1 MTIHAGGDGWTG
13 CGGGRQGGRA
23 ASRLLG
29 MEGEPGKS
37 ISKTDLVRW
46 IGLLGGPVV
55 AVIVYFGLP
64 AESLTGPGRGTAG
77 VAALMAVWWLTEAIP
92 LPATSLLPIALF
104 PLLGAASAKA
114 AAAPYA
120 SDLIYLFMGGF
131 ILGLGMERWGLHK
144 RVALVII
151 SFVGTGPRRLI
162 AGFMLAT
169 ALMSM
174 WVSNTATAIMM
185 LPIGMSVISLVRA
198 RVGEEDRDVGN
209 FATCL
214 LLGIAYGASI
224 GGVGTLIGTPPNLVL
239 ANFVSDELG
248 IELTMAKWLRVGL
261 PLVAVFLPV
270 AWLYLTAFAY
280 PVRLKQIPG
289 GRALIHEEL
298 AKLGPMKRGEW
309 IVFLVFMLTAMAWI
323 FRPKLVEFGEAH
335 DLVVFSGLGDSVI
348 AVLAALI
355 LFVTPVN
362 VKTRTFA
369 MDWETAR
376 KLPWG
381 ILLLFGGGLSLASA
395 MQANGVSA
403 LIGEQ
408 FAVLSG
414 VPTVVIILVVAGVV
428 IFLTELTSNTA
439 VTTTLMPILAG
450 AAVGLGVEPMML
462 LVPAAIAA
470 SCAFMLPVAT
480 PPNAIVFSSGQVS
493 VFQMAKAGLWLNLIG
508 MVIVTG
514 LMYLLGGVVVGLGT
528 P

>member
-1 MTIHAGGDGWTG
+1 MERTVDT
-13 CGGGRQGGRA
+13 RA
-23 ASRLLG
+23 
-29 MEGEPGKS
+29 
-37 ISKTDLVRW
+37 SKTDLARW
-46 IGLLGGPVV
+46 IGLLGGPVLGM
-55 AVIVYFGLP
+55 AVYLGLP
-64 AESLTGPGRGTAG
+64 VDSLTAPGRGTAG

-104 PLLGAASAKA
+104 PLLGAASAKG

-162 AGFMLAT
+162 GGFMLAT

-185 LPIGMSVISLVRA
+185 LPIGMSVILLVRG
-198 RVGEEDRDVGN
+198 RVGDDNRDVGN

-214 LLGIAYGASI
+214 LLGIAYAASI

-239 ANFVSDELG
+239 ANFVRDELG
-248 IELTMAKWLRVGL
+248 IELTMARWLRVGL

-270 AWLYLTAFAY
+270 AWWYLTAWAY

-289 GRALIHEEL
+289 GRELIRDEL
-298 AKLGPMKRGEW
+298 AKLGSMKRGEW
-309 IVFLVFMLTAMAWI
+309 VVFVVFMLTATAWMT
-323 FRPKLVEFGEAH
+323 RPYLVKFGNAH
-335 DLVVFSGLGDSVI
+335 DLVAFSGLRDSVI
-348 AVLAALI
+348 AVLGALA
-355 LFVTPVN
+355 LFVIPVDI
-362 VKTRTFA
+362 KTRTFA
-369 MDWETAR
+369 MDWGTAK

-408 FAVLSG
+408 FAVLAG
-414 VPTVVIILVVAGVV
+414 APTVLLILAVVVVV

-450 AAVGLGVEPMML
+450 AAIGLGVEPMML

-480 PPNAIVFSSGQVS
+480 PPNAIVFSSGQVTI
-493 VFQMAKAGLWLNLIG
+493 FQMAKAGFWLNLIG
-508 MVIVTG
+508 VVIVTG
-514 LMYLLGGVVVGLGT
+514 LMYLLGGVVLGLGT
-528 P
+528 S